1 MILLM
6 FGLLQAAAPA
16 PAATPAPATAAAAR
30 PAAAGT
36 RFETCVA
43 LAKTDPARAAAQAEA
58 WRVVG
63 GGLPARECLGI
74 ALAAQERWAPANIA
88 FEQAAVDA
96 EIQRDGRAAN
106 LWVQAG
112 NAALAGDD
120 PSKARAA
127 FDRALKLPVLSDA
140 MRGEAHLDRA
150 RAAVELND
158 LRAARAD
165 IDQSLKLV
173 PADPLAWLLSA
184 TLARRQKDKDRA
196 GTDIAH
202 AAQLAPD
209 DPAVIFET
217 GNIAELRGDRTAA
230 QAAWARAAEKDPE
243 GPAGK
248 AAMAAL
254 TPRLDKQGQDQPKS
268 EPASTPPANR

>member
-1 MILLM
+1 MILLLT
-6 FGLLQAAAPA
+6 GLLQAA
-16 PAATPAPATAAAAR
+16 T
-30 PAAAGT
+30 PAAAPPPSAAGK
-36 RFETCVA
+36 RYDACVA
-43 LAKTDPARAAAQAEA
+43 LAKTDPAKAAQQAEA
-58 WRVVG
+58 WRVGG
-63 GGLPARECLGI
+63 GGLPARECLGV
-74 ALAAQERWAPANIA
+74 AFAAQERWAPAAIA
-88 FEQAAVDA
+88 FEQAAQDA
-96 EIQRDGRAAN
+96 EIQRDGRAGN

-120 PSKARAA
+120 PSKARQA
-127 FDRALKLPVLSDA
+127 FDRALQLPVLSDA
-140 MRGEAHLDRA
+140 MRGEAYLDRG

-158 LRAARAD
+158 PTSARAD

-173 PADPLAWLLSA
+173 PTDPLGWLLSA
-184 TLARRQKDKDRA
+184 TLARRQKDAARA
-196 GTDIAH
+196 ATDIAR

-248 AAMAAL
+248 AAIAAL
-254 TPRLDKQGQDQPKS
+254 TPRLDQQGEAQPKR
-268 EPASTPPANR
+268 EPASTPPSNR

>member
-1 MILLM
+1 MIPLL
-6 FGLLQAAAPA
+6 FGLLQAATP
-16 PAATPAPATAAAAR
+16 TPAPKPTAPPSAAASK
-30 PAAAGT
+30 
-36 RFETCVA
+36 FEACTA
-43 LAKTDPARAAAQAEA
+43 LAKTDPAKASAQAEA
-58 WRVVG
+58 WRVAG
-63 GGLPARECLGI
+63 GGLPARECLGV
-74 ALAAQERWAPANIA
+74 ALAAQERWAPAAIA
-88 FEQAAVDA
+88 FQQAATDA
-96 EIQRDGRAAN
+96 EIQRDGRAAS

-120 PSKARAA
+120 AGTARRS

-150 RAAVELND
+150 RALVDLND
-158 LRAARAD
+158 MSGARSD

-184 TLARRQKDKDRA
+184 TLARRQKDGARA
-196 GTDIAH
+196 ATDIAQ
-202 AAQLAPD
+202 AAKLAPD

-254 TPRLDKQGQDQPKS
+254 TPRLDKQGEDQPKS
-268 EPASTPPANR
+268 APSPAATPSTNR

>member
-1 MILLM
+1 MILLL
-6 FGLLQAAAPA
+6 FGLLQAATPAAAA
-16 PAATPAPATAAAAR
+16 PAAPAGDSRFDACTAL
-30 PAAAGT
+30 
-36 RFETCVA
+36 V
-43 LAKTDPARAAAQAEA
+43 KTDPAKAAAQAEA
-58 WRVVG
+58 WRVAG
-63 GGLPARECLGI
+63 GGLLARECLGI
-74 ALAAQERWAPANIA
+74 ALAAQ
-88 FEQAAVDA
+88 D
-96 EIQRDGRAAN
+96 

-120 PSKARAA
+120 AGKARQA

-196 GTDIAH
+196 ATDIAH

-217 GNIAELRGDRTAA
+217 GNVAELRGDHAAA

-254 TPRLDKQGQDQPKS
+254 TPRLDKQGEDQPKS
-268 EPASTPPANR
+268 EPASNPPRNR

>member
-1 MILLM
+1 MILLL
-6 FGLLQAAAPA
+6 FGLLQAATPAAAA
-16 PAATPAPATAAAAR
+16 PAAPAGDSRFDACTAL
-30 PAAAGT
+30 
-36 RFETCVA
+36 V
-43 LAKTDPARAAAQAEA
+43 KTDPAKAAAQAEA
-58 WRVVG
+58 WRVAG
-63 GGLPARECLGI
+63 GGLLARECLGI

-88 FEQAAVDA
+88 FEQAATDA

-120 PSKARAA
+120 AGKARQA

-196 GTDIAH
+196 ATDIAH

-217 GNIAELRGDRTAA
+217 GNVAELRGDHAAA

-254 TPRLDKQGQDQPKS
+254 TPRLDKQGEDQPKS
-268 EPASTPPANR
+268 EPASNPPRNR

>member
-1 MILLM
+1 MILLLT
-6 FGLLQAAAPA
+6 GLLQAA
-16 PAATPAPATAAAAR
+16 T
-30 PAAAGT
+30 PAAAPASPPGNS
-36 RFETCVA
+36 RFEACTA
-43 LAKTDPARAAAQAEA
+43 LAKTDPAKAAAQAEA
-58 WRVVG
+58 WRTSG
-63 GGLPARECLGI
+63 GGLPARECLGV
-74 ALAAQERWAPANIA
+74 AFAAQERWGPATIA

-96 EIQRDGRAAN
+96 EIQRDGRAGN

-112 NAALAGDD
+112 NAALAGGDAG
-120 PSKARAA
+120 KARQA

-140 MRGEAHLDRA
+140 MRGEAHLDRG
-150 RAAVELND
+150 RALVDLND
-158 LRAARAD
+158 LSGARAD
-165 IDQSLKLV
+165 IDRSLKLV

-196 GTDIAH
+196 ATDIAH

-254 TPRLDKQGQDQPKS
+254 TPRLDKQGEDQPKN
-268 EPASTPPANR
+268 EPSSTPGNR